1 MGRARAVLVLA
12 PLALALLPA
21 TARAEPG
28 HTARSA
34 YLGTWVDLVGETAGG
49 AVVGQ
54 PLGTASFVALAGEY
68 SVTVAA
74 RDVTGLPVAIEV
86 WQRTLKGGDLSLG
99 TFCGTSRAVRLNPA
113 RTEVVVRVVAT
124 SVCPGASGVPV
135 SGEVVAT
142 FRH

>member
-12 PLALALLPA
+12 PLVLAVLPA
-21 TARAEPG
+21 SAGAEPG

-34 YLGTWVDLVGETAGG
+34 YLGTWVDVVGETAGG
-49 AVVGQ
+49 AVAGQ

-86 WQRTLKGGDLSLG
+86 WQRTLHGDLPLG
-99 TFCGTSRAVRLNPA
+99 TFCGKSPAVRLNPA

-124 SVCPGASGVPV
+124 AVCSGAAGVPV
-135 SGEVVAT
+135 SGEVLAT